1 MNAYICCKINAI
13 GLEVDMRKK
22 AKKMLDVAVLGAT
35 GVVGEAMLE
44 ILHSRKFPVN
54 KVYALASQRSVGDSM
69 LFGNQKLDVLD
80 VAGFDFSKVQL
91 ALFSAGAAI
100 SAKYAPKAVK
110 AGCIVIDNTSQFRM
124 DPDVPLVIPEVNSAA
139 LAKYKQRGIIANPN
153 CSTIQMLV
161 ALKPIHD
168 AVGIKKITVATY
180 QSVSGTGRAAISEL
194 ITQTSQLLNGQPAEI
209 RVYPQQI
216 AFNVL
221 PHIDDF
227 ESNGFTKEEIKMI
240 KETHKIMGNDKI
252 IINPT
257 TVRVPVVYGHSEAI
271 TIETKR
277 PLTAAKAREIL
288 EAAPGVKVVDNPA
301 RKRYPTPLHDAVEKD
316 EVLVGRIRNGLD
328 DSHTLNLWVVA
339 DNIRKGA
346 ALNSVQIAEILLHKY
361 MEK

>member
-1 MNAYICCKINAI
+1 MT
-13 GLEVDMRKK
+13 KK
-22 AKKMLDVAVLGAT
+22 PKKLIDIAVLGAT

-44 ILHSRKFPVN
+44 VLHSRKFPCN
-54 KVYALASQRSVGDSM
+54 KVYALASQRSAGDSM

-80 VAGFDFSKVQL
+80 VAGFDFSKVQI
-91 ALFSAGAAI
+91 ALFSAGASV
-100 SAKYAPKAVK
+100 SAKYAPKAAK
-110 AGCIVIDNTSQFRM
+110 AGCVVIDNTSQFRM
-124 DPDVPLVIPEVNSAA
+124 DPDVPLVIPEVNPKA
-139 LAKYKQRGIIANPN
+139 LANFARRRIIANPN

-161 ALKPIHD
+161 ALKPIYD

-194 ITQTSQLLNGQPAEI
+194 ITQSSQLLNGQPPEV

-216 AFNVL
+216 AFNVI

-227 ESNGFTKEEIKMI
+227 LDNGFTKEEMKMI
-240 KETHKIMGNDKI
+240 AETHKILGDDKI

-277 PLTAAKAREIL
+277 PLTAADAMELLKD
-288 EAAPGVKVVDNPA
+288 APGVKVMDNPA
-301 RKRYPTPLHDAVEKD
+301 RKRYPTPLKDAVDKD
-316 EVLVGRIRNGLD
+316 EVYVGRIRNGLND
-328 DSHTLNLWVVA
+328 DKTLNLWVVA

-346 ALNSVQIAEILLHKY
+346 ALNSVQIAEILLQKY
-361 MEK
+361 LA